1 MIVNFLTTSIIKFA
15 ETTQKTEV
23 TNQLLNIISVTHNCN
38 SSHQNPT
45 SKPNSQKTK
54 MNYFD
59 IVMCV
64 GMKCLVLRVVSTLL
78 MSCRNRYVYM
88 SMKLIAYLPYR
99 VEKVTFSILRQKK
112 IHQVSLKNYQ
122 YSKKPLPNPN
132 GIIFANDN
140 REIISKTAATLILF
154 VSSLR

>member
-1 MIVNFLTTSIIKFA
+1 MIVNFPTTSIIKFA

-38 SSHQNPT
+38 ISHQNPT
-45 SKPNSQKTK
+45 SKRNSQKTK

-59 IVMCV
+59 IAMCV
-64 GMKCLVLRVVSTLL
+64 GTQCLVLRVVSTLL

-112 IHQVSLKNYQ
+112 FIKFHWKIINIQKNLSPIQ
-122 YSKKPLPNPN
+122 M
-132 GIIFANDN
+132 
-140 REIISKTAATLILF
+140 E
-154 VSSLR
+154 

>member
-1 MIVNFLTTSIIKFA
+1 
-15 ETTQKTEV
+15 
-23 TNQLLNIISVTHNCN
+23 
-38 SSHQNPT
+38 
-45 SKPNSQKTK
+45 

-59 IVMCV
+59 IAMCV
-64 GMKCLVLRVVSTLL
+64 GTQCLVLRVVSTLL

-140 REIISKTAATLILF
+140 REIISKTATTLILF

>member
-1 MIVNFLTTSIIKFA
+1 
-15 ETTQKTEV
+15 
-23 TNQLLNIISVTHNCN
+23 
-38 SSHQNPT
+38 
-45 SKPNSQKTK
+45 

-112 IHQVSLKNYQ
+112 FIKFH
-122 YSKKPLPNPN
+122 
-132 GIIFANDN
+132 
-140 REIISKTAATLILF
+140 
-154 VSSLR
+154 